1 MIHFNVFN
9 TCSYT
14 DWDRDREALQSEYPG
29 IYAQSVVDSDR
40 VTNAVNIVECE
51 KNLLEN
57 SALENSEKHR
67 FSKGLVI
74 KAKSP
79 PSTYFPWRM

>member
-51 KNLLEN
+51 K
-57 SALENSEKHR
+57 
-67 FSKGLVI
+67 
-74 KAKSP
+74 KSTGKLSP
-79 PSTYFPWRM
+79 GKF